1 MAIHGIGS
9 DLIRVARLEAVLAR
23 HGDRFAARILAFEEQ
38 ADYARAS
45 DRAAFLAKRFAAK
58 EAAAKALGTGIRD
71 GLRLAHF
78 AVAHDRRGRPLLN
91 LRGRAAELAAAAGI
105 VASHLSLSDEGGWAL
120 AFVVLECDPGRNQ
133 P

>member
-9 DLIRVARLEAVLAR
+9 DLIRVSRLAAVLGR
-23 HGDRFAARILAFEEQ
+23 HGDRFATRILAPEEQ
-38 ADYARAS
+38 GDYARAT

-78 AVAHDRRGRPLLN
+78 AIGHDALGRPTLSLLK
-91 LRGRAAELAAAAGI
+91 RAAELADAAGI
-105 VASHLSLSDEGGWAL
+105 IATHLSISDEGGWAQ
-120 AFVVLECDPGRNQ
+120 AFVVFEREVRSGRS
-133 P
+133 

>member
-23 HGDRFAARILAFEEQ
+23 HGERFARRILDSSELV
-38 ADYARAS
+38 DYATCS

-71 GLRLAHF
+71 GLRLAHIG
-78 AVAHDRRGRPLLN
+78 VDHDRLGRPV
-91 LRGRAAELAAAAGI
+91 LRLSGRAAELAEQCAI
-105 VASHLSLSDEGGWAL
+105 VASHLTLADEGGWAQ
-120 AFVVLECDPGRNQ
+120 AFVVFETVDPAQR
-133 P
+133 

>member
-9 DLIRVARLEAVLAR
+9 DLIRVSRLAAV
-23 HGDRFAARILAFEEQ
+23 
-38 ADYARAS
+38 DYARAT

-78 AVAHDRRGRPLLN
+78 AIGHDALGRPTLSLLK
-91 LRGRAAELAAAAGI
+91 RAAELADAAGI
-105 VASHLSLSDEGGWAL
+105 IATHLSISDEGGWAQ
-120 AFVVLECDPGRNQ
+120 AFVVFEREVRSGRS
-133 P
+133 